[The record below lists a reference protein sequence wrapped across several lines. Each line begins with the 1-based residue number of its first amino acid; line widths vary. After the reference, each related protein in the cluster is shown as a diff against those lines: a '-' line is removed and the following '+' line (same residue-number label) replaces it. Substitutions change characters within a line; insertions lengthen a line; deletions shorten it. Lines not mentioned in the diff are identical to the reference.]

1 MTPALPPPA
10 VGAAGDVT
18 AEWLNARLLAN
29 GRPAALTDVRV
40 SRSVE
45 ATSGIVHFL
54 ETRGP
59 SGACPR
65 FLVLKVYRR
74 GWFRN
79 GRNEIFLYRELRGD
93 AGAVPAPAL
102 HDSYVDAG
110 AEYCH
115 VLTTDLTPTHR
126 MCDRRR
132 LARQHRPIVR
142 TLARLH
148 AHWWE
153 HEVLSRDVLLAPQ
166 GGTVSMIQATA
177 PDGVERTSRRVL
189 DELIP
194 AFCDKFRGRLPRGW
208 RRLLEAAAAAWPA
221 LYGGRL
227 AGRRRLTLL
236 HGDTNWANVYLPRT
250 AGGEV
255 RLIDWETCKGG
266 PGAYDL
272 AYLLISARDIEQR
285 RRLEGPAVDC
295 YLDAFAEAGGTGYTR
310 DALLADY
317 RLSTVANLFVALAW
331 CRLPA
336 LHDSMSAFLDWDGPS
351 LLEEGEGG

>member
-1 MTPALPPPA
+1 MITASPPPVVA
-10 VGAAGDVT
+10 TAGDVT
-18 AEWLNARLLAN
+18 AEWLNERLRAN
-29 GRPAALTDVRV
+29 GRPAGLTDVRV
-40 SRSVE
+40 SRTVE

-54 ETRGP
+54 EARGP
-59 SGACPR
+59 SAACPL

-79 GRNEIFLYRELRGD
+79 GCNEIFLYRELHGD
-93 AGAVPAPAL
+93 ANAVPAPEL

-148 AHWWE
+148 ARWWE
-153 HEVLSRDVLLAPQ
+153 HAVLSHDVLLAPQ

-177 PDGVERTSRRVL
+177 PEGVERTSRRVL

-194 AFCDKFRGRLPRGW
+194 AFHDKVGGRLPRGW
-208 RRLLEAAAAAWPA
+208 PRLLEAAAAAWPA
-221 LYGGRL
+221 LYSARL

-236 HGDTNWANVYLPRT
+236 HGDTNWANIFLPRK
-250 AGGEV
+250 AAGEV
-255 RLIDWETCKGG
+255 RLIDWETFKGG

-285 RRLEGPAVDC
+285 RRLETAAVDW
-295 YLDAFAEAGGTGYTR
+295 YLDSFAEAGGTGYTR
-310 DALLADY
+310 DDLLADY

-331 CRLPA
+331 RRLPA

-351 LLEEGEGG
+351 LLEGG